1 MSTPQVHI
9 IPLCIDQGLNI
20 ITGGKILSIMLFC
33 AVLSRIIFGYI
44 SDIIGP
50 LKTLL
55 IGSTLQMITLILFN
69 PFNSLTGLY
78 VVSILF
84 GLSQGG
90 IVPSYALIVKKYL
103 PNKDAAERIGLI
115 IFFTIIGMSIGGWMS
130 GKIYDYTN
138 SYSLGFL
145 NSILWNLINVMIIF
159 YIFFCFK
166 RSKVVI

>member
-1 MSTPQVHI
+1 MRSNTLYVSYTEFEKI
-9 IPLCIDQGLNI
+9 ISFSLCETTLSYFKIFCSNI
-20 ITGGKILSIMLFC
+20 SLTFKS
-33 AVLSRIIFGYI
+33 IIF
-44 SDIIGP
+44 S
-50 LKTLL
+50 K
-55 IGSTLQMITLILFN
+55 F
-69 PFNSLTGLY
+69 LY

-145 NSILWNLINVMIIF
+145 NSILWNLTNVMIIL
-159 YIFFCFK
+159 YIFMSFK
-166 RSKVVI
+166 KSKVVI

>member
-1 MSTPQVHI
+1 MSTQVHI
-9 IPLCIDQGLNI
+9 IPLCIDQGLVSYWRKNFIYNVILCCFKQNNI
-20 ITGGKILSIMLFC
+20 WLL
-33 AVLSRIIFGYI
+33 

-55 IGSTLQMITLILFN
+55 IGSTLQMITLILFI
-69 PFNSLTGLY
+69 PFNNLTGLY
-78 VVSILF
+78 IVSILF

-103 PNKDAAERIGLI
+103 PSKDAAERIGLI

-130 GKIYDYTN
+130 GKIYDFTN
-138 SYSLGFL
+138 SYTLGFL

-159 YIFFCFK
+159 YIFIN
-166 RSKVVI
+166 SKKSKIII